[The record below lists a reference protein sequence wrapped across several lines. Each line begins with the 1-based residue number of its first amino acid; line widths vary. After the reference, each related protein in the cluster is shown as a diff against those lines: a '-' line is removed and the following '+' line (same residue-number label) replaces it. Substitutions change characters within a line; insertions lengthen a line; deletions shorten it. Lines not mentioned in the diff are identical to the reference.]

1 MPPTTGIERELGGV
15 HQDLEWIKRELIRQD
30 EVQTARHEERTK
42 ALQAQSLRI
51 DALEQTVARYKGA
64 LAILSA
70 VATAGGMI
78 GAAATYLARKIGV

>member
-1 MPPTTGIERELGGV
+1 MPESGIERELGGV

-30 EVQTARHEERTK
+30 QVQTARHDERTK
-42 ALQAQSLRI
+42 AEQAQAARI

-70 VATAGGMI
+70 VATAGGLV
-78 GAAATYLARKIGV
+78 GAAATALARRIT